1 MGGIK
6 TERDTSWCMRERE
19 RERVITLTQNRE
31 QAERIGKVSL
41 ARCLVDPFP
50 LSPVNISLGSTGRQ
64 SLWCRVRTTAR
75 PPACHLYFFIGNISS
90 LQ

>member
-1 MGGIK
+1 MKVRCGGWWGVGGIK

-41 ARCLVDPFP
+41 ARCLVDTFP
-50 LSPVNISLGSTGRQ
+50 LSPVNNQHASNASLSD
-64 SLWCRVRTTAR
+64 
-75 PPACHLYFFIGNISS
+75 I
-90 LQ
+90 